1 MDMHKTALERA
12 FDIARAGRCATV
24 SDLVKCLIQE
34 GYSAEQIEGHQIK
47 KQALTLDARGKDIG
61 PNPSDLSVEVLR
73 SAPNDLLRMW
83 PVSTRVNRSGVGD
96 DDPSLIKN
104 EGLQPL
110 AGTV

>member
-47 KQALTLDARGKDIG
+47 KQ
-61 PNPSDLSVEVLR
+61 LSRLMQEAKTAQTHR
-73 SAPNDLLRMW
+73 
-83 PVSTRVNRSGVGD
+83 T
-96 DDPSLIKN
+96 
-104 EGLQPL
+104 
-110 AGTV
+110 